1 MPGADGETR
10 VSTSDDLR
18 RLSAE
23 SRMRLAAVAALR
35 EQHRLIAEQ
44 SRRRL
49 DASRLLLERRTGER
63 V

>member
-1 MPGADGETR
+1 M
-10 VSTSDDLR
+10 STSDDLR

-23 SRMRLAAVAALR
+23 SRVRLAAVLALR